1 MSENKKKAEN
11 MENMIKEM
19 PEGTPEKKAW
29 HISGFLG
36 LLLFLILL
44 VLSAWSF
51 VAGVRQETGFLAL
64 AGTLLI
70 LAATVLLTCF
80 TVVQPN
86 TASVIIFFGKYAG
99 VIRENGFYLTLP
111 LRSAKKVSLRVR
123 NFNSEKLKVNDAGGN
138 PIEIAAVVVFKV
150 VNAAK
155 ALLDVNNYEQFV
167 AIQSETAL
175 RHVAAQYPY
184 DDFDD
189 LAGVSLRRNADEVSA
204 RLQVELQ
211 ERLKV
216 AGVQIIETRLTHLAY
231 ATEIASAMLQRQ
243 QAAAILAAR
252 QIIVDGAVGMAQ
264 MAIEKLETEAHLSID
279 EERKLNMI
287 NNLLVSII
295 TDRASQPVINVGSM
309 Y

>member
-1 MSENKKKAEN
+1 MTEIENKIN
-11 MENMIKEM
+11 DMV
-19 PEGTPEKKAW
+19 EGTAEKPAW
-29 HISGFLG
+29 RVSGFVG
-36 LLLFLILL
+36 LLAFLLLL
-44 VLSAWSF
+44 VFTVWCMIG
-51 VAGVRQETGFLAL
+51 GVRQESGLL
-64 AGTLLI
+64 VLLGTLLM
-70 LAATVLLTCF
+70 LAALALMTGL

-86 TASVIIFFGKYAG
+86 TAAVITFFGKYAG
-99 VIRENGFYLTLP
+99 VIRENGFFLAVP
-111 LRSAKKVSLRVR
+111 FKSAKKVSLRVR

-211 ERLKV
+211 ERLKI
-216 AGVQIIETRLTHLAY
+216 AGVQVIETRLTHLAY

-264 MAIEKLETEAHLSID
+264 MAITKLEEDANLNLD
-279 EERKLNMI
+279 DERKLHMI
-287 NNLLVSII
+287 NNLMVSIVA
-295 TDRASQPVINVGSM
+295 DRSSQPVINVGSM